1 MVRVASARLGE
12 TAGNAARR
20 LCDLVLAATILLLA
34 APFMA
39 VIAALVRATSPG
51 PILFRQTRLG
61 HLERPFQMLKFR
73 TMYAD
78 SDHAVHREYVTRMLN
93 GEDVRQQGATSLF
106 KLEHDPRIT
115 PIGRFLRRTSL
126 DELPQLFN
134 VLRGDMALVG
144 PRPVLPWEVELYKP
158 HHRERFQVKPG
169 ITGLWQIRGRS
180 RLSWLQALELDVEYA
195 RRQSMALDLW
205 ILVMTLPAVLRAG
218 EAR

>member
-1 MVRVASARLGE
+1 VSVVWVASARLLSGD
-12 TAGNAARR
+12 AGRR
-20 LCDLVLAATILLLA
+20 LRDLVLAAIALLLA
-34 APFMA
+34 GPLMA
-39 VIAALVRATSPG
+39 AIAVLVRATSPG

-73 TMYAD
+73 TMHVGC
-78 SDHAVHREYVTRMLN
+78 DHGVHREYVTRMLR
-93 GEDVRQQGATSLF
+93 GEDPRDGETALF
-106 KLEHDPRIT
+106 KLQHDPRIT

-126 DELPQLFN
+126 DELPQLLN

-144 PRPVLPWEVELYKP
+144 PRPVLPWEVGLYQP

-169 ITGLWQIRGRS
+169 ITGLWQVRGRS
-180 RLSWLQALELDVEYA
+180 RLSWSQALELDVEYV
-195 RRQSMALDLW
+195 RRQGVALDLW